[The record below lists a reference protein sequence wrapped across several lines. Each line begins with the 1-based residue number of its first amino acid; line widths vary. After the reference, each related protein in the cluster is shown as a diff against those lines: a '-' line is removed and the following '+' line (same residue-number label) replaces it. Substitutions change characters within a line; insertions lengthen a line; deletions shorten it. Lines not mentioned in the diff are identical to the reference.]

1 MSDFKTTVREL
12 GRELEAKQAE
22 AKTAWAEFATLRDD
36 AAKLGA
42 DLVTNEDDFAKL
54 DEAGKAY
61 DGLCDQ
67 INAMQ
72 AKYNRLMEL
81 SADGAP
87 AMPAA
92 EAKSE
97 KSETPATPFSR
108 FIDSKAWE
116 HIQERKGMQFGVTP
130 GVELASAVETKT
142 VMNTTDYP
150 SINFQRPGIIPLPQA
165 PLTILDVVRMIPT
178 DKETVEYVY
187 EKTFTNTAA
196 ETAEETDASIASEG
210 TLDFDSGTVPCEWI
224 PFVIPSTRQLLSDEP
239 RLEAWINERLVRG
252 VKTRLQSQV
261 INGNGTPPN
270 VKGIANWSGILTQ
283 DCGADDVFAQIHKAK
298 TKILVN
304 TYANYAPNGILLHPN
319 DYERVIL
326 AMDAEDR
333 YYFGGPLSDGAQSIW
348 GMRPIVHTSVTEG
361 TPIVLDLSVVEVYV
375 REGVQV
381 SVSDSHS
388 DFFTKN
394 KLMWMAQGR
403 FANLVTQAKAVCEL
417 TDFGS

>member
-12 GRELEAKQAE
+12 GRELEAKQAQ
-22 AKTAWAEFATLRDD
+22 AKTAWAEFSTLRDD

-42 DLVTNEDDFAKL
+42 ELVTNEDAFTKL

-61 DGLCDQ
+61 DGICDQ

-81 SADGAP
+81 AADGAP
-87 AMPAA
+87 AMPAT
-92 EAKSE
+92 EAKAE
-97 KSETPATPFSR
+97 KPERPQTPFER
-108 FIDSKAWE
+108 FKASMAWKHID
-116 HIQERKGMQFGVTP
+116 ERKGMQFGVTP
-130 GVELASAVETKT
+130 SAELASAVGTKT
-142 VMNTTDYP
+142 LMDTSDYP
-150 SINFQRPGIIPLPQA
+150 SINFQRPGIISLPQA
-165 PLTILDVVRMIPT
+165 PLSILDVVRMIPT
-178 DKETVEYVY
+178 DKETIEYVY

-196 ETAEETDASIASEG
+196 ETAEGIDASIASEG
-210 TLDFDSGTVPCEWI
+210 TLDFDSGTVSCKWI

-261 INGNGTPPN
+261 INGGGTADLT
-270 VKGIANWSGILTQ
+270 GIANWASILSQ
-283 DCGADDVFAQIHKAK
+283 DCGSDDVFAHIHKAK

-304 TYANYAPNGILLHPN
+304 TYANYAPNAILLHPE

-326 AMDAEDR
+326 EEDGENR
-333 YYFGGPLSDGAQSIW
+333 YYFGGPLADGARTIW
-348 GMRPIVHTSVTEG
+348 GMTPIVHTAVTEG
-361 TPIVLDLSVVEVYV
+361 SPIVLDLSVVEVYV

-381 SVSDSHS
+381 SVSDSHD